1 MRLAYGLDRHVLTSL
16 LINGVPEDVTWA
28 FVARGKSRRSS
39 VVYGGRSSRCAPPT
53 LKQPLAQ
60 LRAVAI
66 LALHI
71 LKRCPFGGRHDKVA
85 LSYRAN

>member
-1 MRLAYGLDRHVLTSL
+1 MRR
-16 LINGVPEDVTWA
+16 
-28 FVARGKSRRSS
+28 ARGKVLSMC
-39 VVYGGRSSRCAPPT
+39 VPLT

>member
-1 MRLAYGLDRHVLTSL
+1 MDCPLTKRREPTVMRR
-16 LINGVPEDVTWA
+16 
-28 FVARGKSRRSS
+28 ARGKVLSMC
-39 VVYGGRSSRCAPPT
+39 VPLT